1 MARKV
6 QTHLIDDL
14 DGSDAAETIT
24 FALDAKSYEIDLN
37 ETHALELRAAL
48 APYIAVATRLARRP
62 LVNPIEPRSDK
73 PSRKIRKRVA
83 QEVREWARSQGIEVG
98 DKGRLSADLLARYE
112 AAQRGD
118 SAPTQFPAPVSK
130 SGEDVDLMGAL
141 QDSIRRNQELGLTA
155 ESEVTLGTD
164 EVRTVAIPGDDWDD
178 DDPDEIVDVV
188 SPGVHGVPS
197 GSPLIPAF
205 LGA

>member
-14 DGSDAAETIT
+14 DGSAAAETIT
-24 FALDAKSYEIDLN
+24 FALDNRSYEIDLN
-37 ETHALELRAAL
+37 AEHALELRAAL
-48 APYIAVATRLARRP
+48 APFIAVATRLARRP

-112 AAQRGD
+112 AAQLRG
-118 SAPTQFPAPVSK
+118 SKPTPAPAPV
-130 SGEDVDLMGAL
+130 A
-141 QDSIRRNQELGLTA
+141 A
-155 ESEVTLGTD
+155 ESEISLETD
-164 EVRTVAIPGDDWDD
+164 EVRTVAIPESDDWDD
-178 DDPDEIVDVV
+178 ETVEIA
-188 SPGVHGVPS
+188 SPSEVRN
-197 GSPLIPAF
+197 LIPAF